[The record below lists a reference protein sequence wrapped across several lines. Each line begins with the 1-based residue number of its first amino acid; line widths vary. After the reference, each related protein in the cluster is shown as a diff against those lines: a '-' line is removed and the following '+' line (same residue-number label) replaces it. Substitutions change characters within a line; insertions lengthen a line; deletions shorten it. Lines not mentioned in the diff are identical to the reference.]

1 MKLAALLGGE
11 LRRLGA
17 VLCALA
23 LLVGC
28 GDKGMVVDVDLI
40 SRYHAMAFPE
50 TPTVTA
56 RTIDAFLDYSAG
68 MGEGMRATAD
78 INDRLKNFLGGRNVT
93 YFRVGAVVEP
103 APIDIASPAANFMD
117 LKNYVDAG
125 SRLKV
130 ALDRIVS
137 HRDRVSLFVTD
148 FERVEDITL
157 KQSLPG
163 SPAPHPIDAS
173 AWGQNN
179 FKEWLTA
186 GNQLDIFATQ
196 YAKPDYWFDK
206 NRAKT
211 YPNWIYTL
219 VFTPRGILESDTAFT
234 SSVVPFLEEQYRNQT
249 AGVTKHFAYNPGA
262 FTVAHNTAA
271 IGGNANENVVVQEF
285 APSPSKRAFE
295 YYDFK
300 AEDLLAFNQDASQ
313 TDKRIISKVRVD
325 SKVSFLKDVTFGMKV
340 YDISGPLEQLFD
352 ATTQAPPEVTTDVET
367 GKKDTVANKPIVAT
381 FSRGEPTDS
390 MFDFVYN
397 SETKEVG
404 IKLKPDYSG
413 NARTAVFQIDIVVA
427 AATLVS
433 SSDQEEVLSLSYG
446 GGYKIP
452 SLGSSVGLAL
462 RDVTASIKGKVLY
475 TFYVKIAR

>member
-93 YFRVGAVVEP
+93 YFRVGAVAEP

-157 KQSLPG
+157 KQSLPSSPPRTQLMHRPGVRTTSRSG
-163 SPAPHPIDAS
+163 SP
-173 AWGQNN
+173 
-179 FKEWLTA
+179 L
-186 GNQLDIFATQ
+186 ATSL
-196 YAKPDYWFDK
+196 
-206 NRAKT
+206 
-211 YPNWIYTL
+211 I
-219 VFTPRGILESDTAFT
+219 
-234 SSVVPFLEEQYRNQT
+234 SSRPSTQNQT
-249 AGVTKHFAYNPGA
+249 
-262 FTVAHNTAA
+262 
-271 IGGNANENVVVQEF
+271 IGSTRI
-285 APSPSKRAFE
+285 APRH
-295 YYDFK
+295 
-300 AEDLLAFNQDASQ
+300 
-313 TDKRIISKVRVD
+313 TRIGSIH
-325 SKVSFLKDVTFGMKV
+325 
-340 YDISGPLEQLFD
+340 
-352 ATTQAPPEVTTDVET
+352 
-367 GKKDTVANKPIVAT
+367 
-381 FSRGEPTDS
+381 
-390 MFDFVYN
+390 
-397 SETKEVG
+397 
-404 IKLKPDYSG
+404 
-413 NARTAVFQIDIVVA
+413 
-427 AATLVS
+427 
-433 SSDQEEVLSLSYG
+433 LSLLRAA
-446 GGYKIP
+446 
-452 SLGSSVGLAL
+452 SLNLTQRS
-462 RDVTASIKGKVLY
+462 RRQW
-475 TFYVKIAR
+475 FHF